1 MERSRNNNLYY
12 GGVVCLLLI
21 ALAGCT
27 QPAAEEELP
36 EPAARI
42 AQFTP
47 TPSPTLTQAPTWTP
61 TLTPTATVN
70 PLVTLTPTPDPF
82 ADLYIDAL
90 RNRVYGGGV
99 LEDVSN
105 VSSPGGFVR
114 KIFKYRSEGLDL
126 FGFINI
132 PEGEGPFPVVLL
144 LHGYVDPAK
153 YRTLDYTVRYT
164 DALAEAGYITIHPN
178 LRGYAD
184 SENGEN
190 ILGTGD
196 TIDALNLLALV
207 RQQAGSEGLLKRADA
222 DRIGVWGHSMGGGI
236 AARILIVDQEVDAGL
251 LYAAIHT
258 NEEFNLAHFEKDGRG
273 NEKVIAPANALAQ
286 MSPANY
292 LDAISAPVSI
302 HHGALDLVVP
312 PDWSRDL
319 CADLEDLGKE
329 VECVEYAE
337 QSHTFRNSGDD
348 DFIRAM
354 TVFYDRNLK

>member
-1 MERSRNNNLYY
+1 
-12 GGVVCLLLI
+12 
-21 ALAGCT
+21 
-27 QPAAEEELP
+27 
-36 EPAARI
+36 
-42 AQFTP
+42 
-47 TPSPTLTQAPTWTP
+47 
-61 TLTPTATVN
+61 
-70 PLVTLTPTPDPF
+70 
-82 ADLYIDAL
+82 
-90 RNRVYGGGV
+90 
-99 LEDVSN
+99 
-105 VSSPGGFVR
+105 VR
-114 KIFKYRSEGLDL
+114 KIFKYRSEGLEL

-144 LHGYVDPAK
+144 LHGYVDPAR

-222 DRIGVWGHSMGGGI
+222 ERIGVWGHSMGGGI
-236 AARILIVDQEVDAGL
+236 AVRILIVDQTVDAGL

-273 NEKVIAPANALAQ
+273 NEKVNAPASALAL

-292 LDAISAPVSI
+292 LDAITAPVSI

-312 PDWSRDL
+312 AEWSRDL
-319 CADLEDLGKE
+319 CEVLDGLGKD
-329 VECVEYAE
+329 VECVEYAD

-348 DFIRAM
+348 DFIGAM
-354 TVFYDRNLK
+354 IAFYDRHLK